1 MMERQD
7 REPLERFAREH
18 HVHYEVE
25 PEVVVEGER
34 REVVGVQL
42 RLFATHGESKL
53 EAPACP
59 RCVDLLRDLRSFADR
74 IVRWGDEA
82 DRIEIAPASPA
93 LYASTEVPGADEVA
107 LAVRVRCDTPE
118 QRRAS
123 DDRCVAELRE
133 RLREVGVPQR

>member
-118 QRRAS
+118 QRRAG